1 MKLIERG
8 KAMSSLKNKNIIDKM
23 SLEDKVKLCSGADFW
38 NTEEMDEYGIGKIS
52 MSDGPHGLRKQEGA
66 GDHLGINDSVPATC
80 FPTACCSSS
89 TWNVDLLEKMGR
101 AIAEEA
107 LEYKVD
113 VVLGPGVNIKRNP
126 LCGRSFEY
134 FSEDPYV
141 AGKLGAAWIKGVEGQ
156 GVGTSLKHFAGNNQ
170 ENERLSSDSI
180 IDERTLREI
189 YLAPFEIAVKE
200 GKPKTVMCAY
210 NKINGTYLSDNN
222 YILRDILRDEWGFD
236 GVVVTDWGAMNDKIE
251 AFKAGLELEM
261 PSSAKMFD
269 KMVIDAVND
278 GSLSED
284 YVNEAVDRI
293 LSLIKQCTLGRREN
307 FKFNREEHHDLAK
320 KIAIEGS
327 VLLKNENNILPFNKD
342 KKIALIGALGND
354 VRYQGAGSS
363 HINPS
368 KLISIVDGFNKSR
381 VNFKY
386 CPGYEMNGEE
396 NIEYVNEAIELAKS
410 SDISVVVIG
419 LPSEYES
426 EGYDRQHMRIPDSHV
441 KLLEEVYKVNNN
453 VVVILLGGSP
463 VEVPWIDSTKA
474 ILNMYLSGQAVGDA
488 CIELLL
494 GNECPS
500 GKLAET
506 YPIKYE
512 DNQCSHIYGINPR
525 QAEYREGIYVGYRY
539 YEKANKNVR
548 FPFGFGLS
556 YTTFEY
562 SNLKVSNSKINEG
575 EKLTVKCSVKNT
587 GKVFGAEVVQLYVS
601 DKTNLVY
608 RPIKE
613 LKGFKKIFLNPGE
626 EKEVDFEL
634 DERSFAYYDVNSKDW
649 KVLQGKYEILLGASS
664 LDIKL
669 KADVEVISSSESL
682 NDDNLPEWYF
692 KLQGYPTRKDFEKL
706 YGKEIKPYKLPAK
719 GEYDL
724 NCSLNDLRYTNAGSM
739 MLEQMRSNMLKGFGG
754 DENNQEFIFLQAIT
768 STTPMQRLAQQSG
781 DSELYETFK
790 GIVQMANK
798 E

>member
-1 MKLIERG
+1 
-8 KAMSSLKNKNIIDKM
+8 MSRLKNINIISKM

-38 NTEEMDEYGIGKIS
+38 NTEEMSQYGIEKIS
-52 MSDGPHGLRKQEGA
+52 MSDGPHGLRKQDGA

-89 TWNVDLLEKMGR
+89 TWNVGLIEKMGK

-126 LCGRSFEY
+126 LCGRNFEY

-156 GVGTSLKHFAGNNQ
+156 GVGTSLKHFAANNQ

-320 KIAIEGS
+320 EIAIEGS
-327 VLLKNENNILPFNKD
+327 VLLKNEDNILPINRD
-342 KKIALIGALGND
+342 KKLALIGALGKA

-368 KLISIVDGFNKSR
+368 KLINIVDGFNKHGI
-381 VNFKY
+381 NFKY
-386 CPGYEMNGEE
+386 CPGYEINGEE
-396 NIEYVNEAIELAKS
+396 NVNYMNEAINLAKS

-453 VVVILLGGSP
+453 TVVILLGGSP
-463 VEVPWIDSTKA
+463 VEMPWIDSAKA
-474 ILNMYLSGQAVGDA
+474 ILNMYLSGQAVGEA

-494 GNECPS
+494 GEECPS
-500 GKLAET
+500 GKLSET

-512 DNQCSHIYGINPR
+512 DNQCSHIYGIDPR

-539 YEKANKNVR
+539 YEKADKEVR

-562 SNLKVSNSKINEG
+562 KNIKVSNSKINSEN
-575 EKLTVKCSVKNT
+575 KVTVTCTIKNT
-587 GKVFGAEVVQLYVS
+587 GKVAGAEIAQLYIA
-601 DKTNLVY
+601 DKNEKIYKPL
-608 RPIKE
+608 KE
-613 LKGFKKIFLNPGE
+613 LKGFKKVYLNPDE
-626 EKEVDFEL
+626 EKEITFKL
-634 DERSFAYYDVNSKDW
+634 DKRAFAHYDVKIREWQVVS
-649 KVLQGKYEILLGASS
+649 GRYEILIGASS

-669 KADVEVISSSESL
+669 KAVIEVESNYEVSES
-682 NDDNLPEWYF
+682 NDVPNWYF
-692 KLQGYPTRKDFEKL
+692 ELKEYPTREDFEEL
-706 YGKEIKPYKLPAK
+706 YGKKIGKYKLPAK

-724 NCSLNDLRYTNAGSM
+724 NCSLTDIKDTNAGKM
-739 MLEQMRSNMLKGFGG
+739 MLEGMKANMLQAFGG
-754 DENNQEFIFLQAIT
+754 DENNPDFVFMHAIT

-781 DSELYETFK
+781 DSTLLETFK